1 MKVKCRICGQYIDKD
16 KAYRVEKYNKNMYY
30 CSEEEY
36 LEYKR
41 KQSEQSKQKADMYR
55 MIEQFIGKTTNTAL
69 FKEVNIWLSAVDH
82 STVCRYFKEN
92 ETRIKAAM
100 NKEFSSEYA
109 KIRYFSAIVKN
120 NIGSYKD
127 TEKEVVRNADTEIY
141 DVKYT
146 KRNKRRCLDDYK
158 VGDKDR

>member
-16 KAYRVEKYNKNMYY
+16 KAYRVEKNNRNMYY
-30 CSEEEY
+30 CSEKEY
-36 LEYKR
+36 LDHKS
-41 KQSEQSKQKADMYR
+41 KQAELSEQKSNMYK

-69 FKEVNIWLSAVDH
+69 FKEVNIWLSVADC

-92 ETRIKAAM
+92 ETRIRSAM

-120 NIGSYKD
+120 NIGNYKVP
-127 TEKEVVRNADTEIY
+127 EKETVRTADTEIY

-146 KRNKRRCLDDYK
+146 KKNKRKCLNDYK
-158 VGDKDR
+158 VGD